1 MVDQVCGITFVVVSL
16 CPSPDLHHWM
26 LVKLLPFCIA
36 QGCYN
41 ASPLLLRTF
50 RCSLFLSSNI
60 CLSYTSDG
68 VYGDPYLQRTNSG
81 RPNGSNGYAGPPP
94 PLPPHQPRTTNN
106 HSDAPPPSYDDLPPA
121 PPARQPIYHDN
132 HNPYRKKGMNS
143 GTLFVLLI
151 SYLGC
156 VRKVIHCYVLLDSR
170 VSDFCCP
177 EIFKSCCW
185 LLIYFVKTSTPTTSH
200 YRYYISLIVFLANTA
215 FITNTVFVPDTIYLD
230 DPYTNEVI
238 KEGSSGDSGVSTP
251 DPSTKPKKVIHEVIV

>member
-36 QGCYN
+36 HGCYN
-41 ASPLLLRTF
+41 ASPLLIRTF

-60 CLSYTSDG
+60 CLPYTSDG

-94 PLPPHQPRTTNN
+94 PLPPHQPRTTTN

-132 HNPYRKKGMNS
+132 HNPYRKKGMYS
-143 GTLFVLLI
+143 GTLSVLLI

-156 VRKVIHCYVLLDSR
+156 IRKVILCYVLLDWH

-177 EIFKSCCW
+177 EIFKSLMMIAHILCQSLYSNHLSFQILYFFDSVFGKYCIHCKYCICCR
-185 LLIYFVKTSTPTTSH
+185 H
-200 YRYYISLIVFLANTA
+200 YI
-215 FITNTVFVPDTIYLD
+215 P
-230 DPYTNEVI
+230 
-238 KEGSSGDSGVSTP
+238 G
-251 DPSTKPKKVIHEVIV
+251 